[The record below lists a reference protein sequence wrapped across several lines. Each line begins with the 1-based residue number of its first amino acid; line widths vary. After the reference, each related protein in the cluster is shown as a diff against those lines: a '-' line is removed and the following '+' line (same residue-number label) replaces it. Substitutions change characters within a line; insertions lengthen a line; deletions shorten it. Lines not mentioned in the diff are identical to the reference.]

1 MASQEMILKLIFND
15 DGTFKGLEQIN
26 AELKKTDDSA
36 TKTEEAV
43 KSLAK
48 QFSELKKQQ
57 EQYKPNTKEFK
68 ELTLQMAELKKQMKE
83 SADAVV
89 QNTQPAVEG
98 LRGTFATMKEQV
110 MNFNFE
116 GLTESLK
123 SFTVNL
129 ARVNVSSITGSLK
142 AMLAA
147 GVQGFKTLG
156 NVIKKNPIFI
166 LVGVLIAVIAYWE
179 ELSDFVTG
187 KSKMLENLKAQAEA
201 LKAQEQSLTR
211 ELALQKALGAGAA
224 AILRLELDLLKNK
237 QAQAETAMKIAYAE
251 KNREE
256 FLTAQQAQ
264 LQAINDLELAKVKIN
279 TDAQALLD
287 KIRAGTDDQYNKQ
300 LLQNQAFSEYKIQ
313 TERLG
318 VLQEDNNRRA
328 AQLNNEI
335 AAARKAGNNALAD
348 DLVIQR
354 ESLKLQN
361 ISLQANKDEIWNAGE
376 AAKDTVK
383 TEKELEA
390 IAKAKAAAAE
400 RKAKADAESK
410 RIRDEAITVDK
421 EIVAIE
427 KALADS
433 KKTEQKRE
441 IDDLL
446 AAQKVSEDKYK
457 ADERSAKDMRAL
469 NIAHSIEMQLLLEKY
484 KKINQDAA
492 DEQAA
497 KDKDAADK
505 RKEDKAKELQDL
517 QAIIDAADKGNIM
530 QQYTKQQQELI
541 ANDEYYQQ
549 LISQAE
555 AAKISSEALV
565 TEQARK
571 ENEIKKKYQDEEV
584 KLALQAAN
592 DKLEIAQQGMTA
604 LSSLGDAY
612 FSTQLANVEAGSKAE
627 LNLKKKQF
635 AFNKKMQI
643 GGAIMDT
650 AKAITAAIAANPF
663 PSPTLPVSIAL
674 ASITGAAQIAKIAST
689 KFDGGSG
696 TPAPPSIPTGGG
708 NAPAIDFSGA
718 NMQVNAPGTVETY
731 VLAGNV
737 ANALEARQKII
748 DQSHL

>member
-1 MASQEMILKLIFND
+1 MATQEMILKLSFD
-15 DGTFKGLEQIN
+15 DEGTFTGLEDIN
-26 AELKKTDDSA
+26 QEIKKVDESTVHLEKS
-36 TKTEEAV
+36 TKTLKAQY
-43 KSLAK
+43 A
-48 QFSELKKQQ
+48 ELKKQQ
-57 EQYKPNTKEFK
+57 DQT
-68 ELTLQMAELKKQMKE
+68 ELGTEKFNELSIKMGELKDRMNDAAEAVKGNTGPAIEGM
-83 SADAVV
+83 SA
-89 QNTQPAVEG
+89 
-98 LRGTFATMKEQV
+98 TFGIMGEQLS
-110 MNFNFE
+110 NLDFE
-116 GLTESLK
+116 GLTQSIQTF
-123 SFTVNL
+123 SGNL
-129 ARVNVSSITGSLK
+129 ARIDTAALGSGLK
-142 AMLAA
+142 AAFQA
-147 GVQGFKTLG
+147 GVAGLKALG
-156 NVIKKNPIFI
+156 KAVLANPIFL
-166 LVGVLIAVIAYWE
+166 LVGVIVAVIAYWE

-237 QAQAETAMKIAYAE
+237 QTQAEVAMKIAYTE
-251 KNREE
+251 KDRAA
-256 FLTAQQAQ
+256 FLEAQQAQ

-287 KIRAGTDDQYNKQ
+287 KIRAGTDEQYNKQ
-300 LLQNQAFSEYKIQ
+300 LLQNQAFSEYKTQ
-313 TERLG
+313 TERLS
-318 VLQEDNNRRA
+318 VLQQINNERA

-335 AAARKAGNNALAD
+335 AAARRAGNNALAD

-376 AAKDTVK
+376 AAKNTVK

-410 RIRDEAITVDK
+410 RIRDEAIIVDK

-571 ENEIKKKYQDEEV
+571 ENEIKEKYRKEDAEKRMANIQAGFEMAD
-584 KLALQAAN
+584 LALSALMDLNQAAAKGDEASQRKTFERN
-592 DKLEIAQQGMTA
+592 KLMMKAQATIAMAAGIVQQLGVPQDQLTGMNFVKAAAVAAAGIANIVKINQTQFQGGTTPTA
-604 LSSLGDAY
+604 G
-612 FSTQLANVEAGSKAE
+612 N
-627 LNLKKKQF
+627 LN
-635 AFNKKMQI
+635 A
-643 GGAIMDT
+643 
-650 AKAITAAIAANPF
+650 
-663 PSPTLPVSIAL
+663 
-674 ASITGAAQIAKIAST
+674 
-689 KFDGGSG
+689 
-696 TPAPPSIPTGGG
+696 PTGT

-718 NMQVNAPGTVETY
+718 NMQVNAPGGVETY